1 MKKVKILFTSL
12 LLLLFLTNSCSIG
25 ELRTEPSPYSSE
37 ILKNVN
43 PAFLE
48 HDLSVYKIS
57 PIWNSVITFNNVN
70 AIEVNFTIDK
80 KHHIPLSENQKI
92 RGRQRLLL
100 KFENGKIKETIIE
113 YIPSDNFTGDIKE
126 INSSNFKSKQFDGK
140 ITFKHPNESS
150 SIVWVLSKGIVT
162 KKLKRTETVSKQK
175 KMKKMAAS
183 IEICAYR
190 EVSYEVCLENGGG
203 EVVYCWTDFKLV
215 EECVLVD
222 SSDSGV
228 PGYNGDSYDCNID
241 SSWPWCQDG
250 GNNGAGGNS
259 AGDKAQAIED
269 QIDDSKLDPCPKEVL
284 NKLKNTTVCDITNV
298 LTKLGANTIYNVKIQ
313 SGNSGGFPANTVR
326 NGINDYTVT
335 VSNDHYTSSTD
346 LFKASNILHEV
357 IHAFFMSLID
367 DYTASQNPSVFNEF
381 PALFQKF
388 VDTKYPGSKED
399 AHHEEMANFYVDAIG
414 AALQEFQTG
423 VALPNGVKPNQLYTD
438 LAWGGLSHA
447 PIYDKYFFNKPQEK
461 SRIENRYSCESNGG
475 TAGSGTPSQQTAIG
489 KPCK

>member
-1 MKKVKILFTSL
+1 M
-12 LLLLFLTNSCSIG
+12 LFLTNSCSIG

-100 KFENGKIKETIIE
+100 KFENGKIRETIIE
-113 YIPSDNFTGDIKE
+113 YIPSDNFMGDIKE

-175 KMKKMAAS
+175 KIKKMAAS
-183 IEICAYR
+183 IEICGYR
-190 EVSYEVCLENGGG
+190 EVSYEICIENAGG

-228 PGYNGDSYDCNID
+228 PSYNGDSYDCNID

-259 AGDKAQAIED
+259 IAQIVIVGPANI
-269 QIDDSKLDPCPKEVL
+269 
-284 NKLKNTTVCDITNV
+284 ITN
-298 LTKLGANTIYNVKIQ
+298 LKDYLKCFNLALGATFTIYVDQPTANSSDSWAGTIKNPDPGHTFIAIQQGDIRRVFGYYPRTEVNPITSPSDPSAFGNDQGHTFDVAVKIPINASQ
-313 SGNSGGFPANTVR
+313 LQTIINNSVNSSTSTYNLNSYNCTDFAIKMANLAGLNLPDSYGTWPGGGGSNPGQLGQNIRGMALPANAVRQTTSTNSAPNSGQCN
-326 NGINDYTVT
+326 
-335 VSNDHYTSSTD
+335 
-346 LFKASNILHEV
+346 
-357 IHAFFMSLID
+357 
-367 DYTASQNPSVFNEF
+367 
-381 PALFQKF
+381 
-388 VDTKYPGSKED
+388 
-399 AHHEEMANFYVDAIG
+399 
-414 AALQEFQTG
+414 
-423 VALPNGVKPNQLYTD
+423 
-438 LAWGGLSHA
+438 
-447 PIYDKYFFNKPQEK
+447 
-461 SRIENRYSCESNGG
+461 
-475 TAGSGTPSQQTAIG
+475 
-489 KPCK
+489 